1 MSLFLSA
8 STLLLTLAAADAS
21 PAAVQAVAAAYK
33 GNVERVFNE
42 QCADCHGRP
51 PASLAGPAL
60 ETAKKKSAKAH
71 KKLDMD
77 AGFPFKGRRPLPGM
91 LDEVADEV
99 EDGDMPPKKYLKE
112 KGTTLS
118 PADRKAVVE
127 WARGGATQLAPP
139 AN

>member
-1 MSLFLSA
+1 MSFLSV
-8 STLLLTLAAADAS
+8 STLVVALAAADAS
-21 PAAVQAVAAAYK
+21 PAAMQAAAAAYQ
-33 GNVERVFNE
+33 GNVERVFAE
-42 QCADCHGRP
+42 QCADCHGKP
-51 PASLAGPAL
+51 PAGLAGPAL
-60 ETAKKKSAKAH
+60 ATAQKKSAKAH

-91 LDEVADEV
+91 LEEIADEV

-118 PADRKAVVE
+118 PADRKAVVD
-127 WARGGATQLAPP
+127 WARASAGKLAPL